1 MASTSALPKTMLAWQ
16 KHYPGSTP
24 IRAEVPVPSVSDDGL
39 LIKVHAAGVC
49 HSDVALLSMPER
61 KGWYQEKYTL
71 GHEGCGEI
79 VQVGSAVSDFQVG
92 EMVTVLSVP
101 GCGASSCPECSN
113 DLGQICE
120 TGEHYGIGHDGAFA
134 PYMAIKA
141 RAAVKLPAGV
151 SVAHGAV
158 GTDAV
163 MTAYHAVVGRAQ
175 VSKNDTV
182 LLFGLGGLGF
192 NALQILRHIGA
203 NVIVVDKRQQVL
215 DEAVSFGVSKDNVVP
230 IDTSNIPEWIAAKG
244 IKVDKVIDFVG
255 HPDTFKAGIDAV
267 RLGGTLVLIGLLSQT
282 VTLNLYDALPKQVN
296 ILCSFGGTH
305 TDLRASLDLIA
316 KGVIV
321 PQVQLGKLADFPTIL
336 QDLHSGKIKSRIV
349 LVPEGI
355 ENVQV

>member
-1 MASTSALPKTMLAWQ
+1 MILLRTYTGQQHLSLILARALPSEKNAWLLFC
-16 KHYPGSTP
+16 Y
-24 IRAEVPVPSVSDDGL
+24 VLSVVAADSIL
-39 LIKVHAAGVC
+39 L
-49 HSDVALLSMPER
+49 
-61 KGWYQEKYTL
+61 Q

-255 HPDTFKAGIDAV
+255 HPDTFKAGIDA
-267 RLGGTLVLIGLLSQT
+267 GKKLLCRG
-282 VTLNLYDALPKQVN
+282 A
-296 ILCSFGGTH
+296 C
-305 TDLRASLDLIA
+305 
-316 KGVIV
+316 
-321 PQVQLGKLADFPTIL
+321 
-336 QDLHSGKIKSRIV
+336 
-349 LVPEGI
+349 
-355 ENVQV
+355 